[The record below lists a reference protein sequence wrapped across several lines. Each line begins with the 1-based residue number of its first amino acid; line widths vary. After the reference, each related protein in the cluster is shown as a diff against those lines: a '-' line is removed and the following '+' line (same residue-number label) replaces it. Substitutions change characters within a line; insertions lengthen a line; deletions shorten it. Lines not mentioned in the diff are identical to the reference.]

1 MTQFVDNQQPV
12 GFVAPQ
18 SPIDKTVLQQFSL
31 EDLVQ
36 TKLETF
42 IEETDGYDVDGL
54 YPIVIERI
62 ERPLIKLVL
71 KKTRGNQVKAA
82 EILGIN
88 RNTLRKKINNLK
100 IKVKK

>member
-1 MTQFVDNQQPV
+1 MGEMLET
-12 GFVAPQ
+12 GQ
-18 SPIDKTVLQQFSL
+18 SVEETKTTMDKGLLQQFSL
-31 EDLVQ
+31 EDLVH
-36 TKLETF
+36 TKLEAF

-88 RNTLRKKINNLK
+88 RNTLRKKIHNLK

>member
-12 GFVAPQ
+12 GFVNPQ
-18 SPIDKTVLQQFSL
+18 PQVDKTVLQQFSL

-71 KKTRGNQVKAA
+71 RKTRGNQVKAA